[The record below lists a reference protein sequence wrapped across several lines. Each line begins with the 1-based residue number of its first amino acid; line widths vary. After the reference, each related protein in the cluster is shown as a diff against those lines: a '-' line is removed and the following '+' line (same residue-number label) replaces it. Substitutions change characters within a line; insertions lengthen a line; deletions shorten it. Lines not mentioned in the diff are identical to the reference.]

1 VDVTLSRGDRRRRR
15 EAPHPAAQAPR
26 PQDMRER
33 MLNSA
38 RSSSDG
44 GGSDADR
51 SPARFFRRM
60 QTDAEQQVTALPM
73 S

>member
-1 VDVTLSRGDRRRRR
+1 
-15 EAPHPAAQAPR
+15 
-26 PQDMRER
+26 MRER

-44 GGSDADR
+44 GGSDADS